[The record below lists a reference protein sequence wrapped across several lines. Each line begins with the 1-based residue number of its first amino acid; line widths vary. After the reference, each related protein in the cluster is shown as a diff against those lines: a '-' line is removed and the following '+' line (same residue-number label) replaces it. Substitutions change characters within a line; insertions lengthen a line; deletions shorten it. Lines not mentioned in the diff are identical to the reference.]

1 MAGIIAATITAV
13 ATVAV
18 GVMKDQ
24 TQKTINSANIQR
36 MKEDSRLQLLS
47 TTQKMALDYRIAN
60 SNSDLER
67 LKIYDDTLASI
78 GSASTTSIGSIYAAG
93 VATKS
98 QQNYLQK
105 SVLMAGGI
113 MLIGGTIYKLR
124 K

>member
-78 GSASTTSIGSIYAAG
+78 GSASTTSIGGIYAAG